1 MESKLHSVL
10 KKQMYLDTSDGYSCR
25 GVLEAAWNRALS
37 ATDWAAVA
45 AERAHCSDADFGRLL
60 SATLVARAA
69 ARCFSPFAHH
79 RLPLAPRWLP
89 LVNLP
94 ECESADLK
102 SLQIL

>member
-1 MESKLHSVL
+1 MHVR
-10 KKQMYLDTSDGYSCR
+10 R

-45 AERAHCSDADFGRLL
+45 TERAHCSDADFGRLL

-79 RLPLAPRWLP
+79 RPPLAPRWVP
-89 LVNLP
+89 SITPASVGICNA
-94 ECESADLK
+94 CSCVAA
-102 SLQIL
+102 